1 MQNFGVKNEKL
12 LHQKKDDNKSLMN
25 LDDIQK
31 YLQLKGIF
39 VIKKIASTIQGKIYL
54 CNKNGRSIVAKI
66 ASTMLHKKGVSQ
78 IINGK
83 IVKTR
88 ENIVKEIKIIKHLK
102 YRNPPKGYINL
113 VDYSV
118 NKDYIIFC
126 MDYCG
131 IDMFDYVKMNISK
144 VELGI
149 LKPESWANHVRIL
162 FKQMAYFIKFLHDN
176 NTCHLDISL
185 ENCLIKENT
194 VYFCDYGVA
203 EVFKNNDFRCNKYVG
218 KILYQAPEIYR
229 EKGYYHAN
237 KADCWSLGVCLFMM
251 LTGLPLYDIP
261 STKDRYFCNII
272 NGFLK
277 QMVLEWNIVHIIPDI
292 GYNLLNSI
300 FKPEKCRFDINGIVS
315 HSFVIKQP
323 KTIPNI
329 NIKYKSYV

>member
-1 MQNFGVKNEKL
+1 MMQNFGVKNEKL

-162 FKQMAYFIKFLHDN
+162 FKQMVDIIHFLHN
-176 NTCHLDISL
+176 IAHVCHKDISI
-185 ENCLIKENT
+185 ENFLINNCVIKDGKFISHGNINI
-194 VYFCDYGVA
+194 CDFGLSEFYGKTA
-203 EVFKNNDFRCNKYVG
+203 PKFKTNKPTG
-218 KILYQAPEIYR
+218 KAFYQAPEIYNER
-229 EKGYYHAN
+229 QRVYDGRLL
-237 KADCWSLGVCLFMM
+237 DLWSLGITLFVMEFGFFPKNSDISALPSGNFKNCIKSM
-251 LTGLPLYDIP
+251 LCFYKNRSYITDIMSCP
-261 STKDRYFCNII
+261 YLS
-272 NGFLK
+272 
-277 QMVLEWNIVHIIPDI
+277 
-292 GYNLLNSI
+292 
-300 FKPEKCRFDINGIVS
+300 
-315 HSFVIKQP
+315 
-323 KTIPNI
+323 
-329 NIKYKSYV
+329 